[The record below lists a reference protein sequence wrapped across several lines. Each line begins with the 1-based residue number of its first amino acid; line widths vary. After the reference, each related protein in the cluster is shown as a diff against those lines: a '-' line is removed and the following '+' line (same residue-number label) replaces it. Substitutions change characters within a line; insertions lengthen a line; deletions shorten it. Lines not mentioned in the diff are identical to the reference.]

1 MDKKWPFGFFVY
13 SNIGDEEGT
22 EPVTDA
28 AVAEEAPVEEAE
40 TVEDVVE
47 AAESEAVEEAPFEAA
62 ETIEEAIEEVVEEPA
77 QTEESIS
84 SADEEDDEE
93 EEDDN
98 EDQEDFLE
106 EDEILDSKI
115 VLPVED
121 LPTFDFSDVDLA
133 LEEDDF
139 ASEEESDEN
148 EDNDAF
154 MDEEDADFP
163 ALEEELEIALE
174 AAHKKQQKKNRLI
187 TGISA
192 GVALLGVAGLATG
205 LAIHS
210 YFKKK

>member
-1 MDKKWPFGFFVY
+1 MRSGQIKILNANDKLSEVINNVKLYEGITDVTVNNDILSY
-13 SNIGDEEGT
+13 YIDEWASDYDIM
-22 EPVTDA
+22 V
-28 AVAEEAPVEEAE
+28 AVM
-40 TVEDVVE
+40 
-47 AAESEAVEEAPFEAA
+47 
-62 ETIEEAIEEVVEEPA
+62 
-77 QTEESIS
+77 
-84 SADEEDDEE
+84 
-93 EEDDN
+93 N
-98 EDQEDFLE
+98 
-106 EDEILDSKI
+106 
-115 VLPVED
+115 
-121 LPTFDFSDVDLA
+121 A
-133 LEEDDF
+133 LEEAGIDSEPYFDDDITN
-139 ASEEESDEN
+139 STNETVNVVEDSDEN